1 LIFCTVSVQG
11 QVTKLTGENVFSDNS
26 VALHVGGLIE
36 GAEAGNV
43 WSEWGVTFKG
53 SLPETVP
60 RMVLVDITGQRPGPP
75 AQIGILLNG
84 SRQESSANQ
93 ALVADFIF
101 PLRRVAFEL
110 WNDASVTATVTLAA
124 FNLKGKMGL
133 GPISQDLDLI
143 YPTFVGLE
151 TSAGEGISKV
161 VIDYGTLEEPE
172 GIRSILLDYI
182 SRPEFIIYLPQIGDG
197 IGSGVS
203 LRTTIT
209 FLGQVERLHR
219 WRPAMPEFSRALRS
233 RPTPFFRF

>member
-1 LIFCTVSVQG
+1 MKEIVKLAVLIFCTVSVQG

-43 WSEWGVTFKG
+43 FSEWGVTFKG
-53 SLPETVP
+53 SSLETVP
-60 RMVLVDITGQRPGPP
+60 RMVLVEYTSNP
-75 AQIGILLNG
+75 ASQVGILLNE
-84 SRQESSANQ
+84 QESSVNQ

-110 WNDASVTATVTLAA
+110 WNAASVPTTVTLAA
-124 FNLKGKMGL
+124 FNLKGEML
-133 GPISQDLDLI
+133 GTISQDLDLI
-143 YPTFVGLE
+143 NPTFVGLE

-161 VIDYGTLEEPE
+161 VIDYGTLSEPE
-172 GIRSILLDYI
+172 GIHSILLDYI

-209 FLGQVERLHR
+209 VLNL
-219 WRPAMPEFSRALRS
+219 
-233 RPTPFFRF
+233 